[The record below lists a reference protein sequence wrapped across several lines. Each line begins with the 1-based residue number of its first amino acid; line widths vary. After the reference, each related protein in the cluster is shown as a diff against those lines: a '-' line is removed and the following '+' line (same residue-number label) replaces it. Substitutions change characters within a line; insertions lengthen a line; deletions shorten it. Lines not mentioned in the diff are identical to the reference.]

1 MSSENLNPLLAAQR
15 RVKVACD
22 KLGLKPDVY
31 EILKN
36 PQRMLE
42 ISIPVKMDDG
52 TVKVFTGFRAQHNT
66 AIGPSKGG
74 VRFHPMVSRDE
85 VAALSIWM
93 TFKCSVTGIP
103 YGGGKGGIIVDP
115 KELSAGELERL
126 CRGYVDA
133 IYPILGEKKDVPAP
147 DVNTNGQIMSWMID
161 EYIKLSGDASFGTFT
176 GKPVELAGSKGRT
189 RATGLGISIVIAKAL
204 KTQGKEMKGAKIA
217 IQGFGNVG
225 SFTAKC
231 SRDMGAKIVAI
242 AEWNAVLFN
251 ENGIDVD
258 ALMQYKSDN
267 KGSVK
272 GFPGASEITTEQF
285 WGLDVDVLSPCAM
298 ENTITKETA
307 PLIKAPLV
315 VEGANGPTTIDGEEI
330 LNTKGVMVVPD
341 ILANAGGV
349 TVSYFEWVQNR
360 YGYYWGEDEVEQ
372 KEEVAM
378 KDAFDAIY
386 KIKTEYNVTMR
397 EAAYMHSIRRI
408 ATAMQLR
415 GWC

>member
-1 MSSENLNPLLAAQR
+1 MANENLNPLMAAQQ

-22 KLGLKPDVY
+22 KLGLSADVY

-36 PQRMLE
+36 PQRTLE
-42 ISIPVKMDDG
+42 VSIPVKMDDG
-52 TVKVFTGFRAQHNT
+52 SIRVFTGFRAQHNT

-74 VRFHPMVSRDE
+74 VRFHPMVTKDE

-93 TFKCSVTGIP
+93 TFKCAVTGIP

-115 KELSAGELERL
+115 KELSTGELERL
-126 CRGYVDA
+126 CRGYIDA

-147 DVNTNGQIMSWMID
+147 DVNTNGQIMAWFID
-161 EYIKLSGDASFGTFT
+161 EYIKLSGDMSLGTFT
-176 GKPVELAGSKGRT
+176 GKPVELGGSKGRT
-189 RATGLGISIVIAKAL
+189 KATGLGISIIIGEAL
-204 KTQGKEMKGAKIA
+204 KKQGKSINGARIA

-231 SRDMGAKIVAI
+231 SSDMGAKIIAI
-242 AEWNAVLFN
+242 AEWNTVLFN
-251 ENGIDVD
+251 ENGLDID
-258 ALMQYKSDN
+258 ALLKFKSEN
-267 KGSVK
+267 NGSIK
-272 GFPGASEITTEQF
+272 GFSGASEITAEQF

-298 ENTITKETA
+298 ENTINKDTA
-307 PLIKAPLV
+307 PLIKTSLV
-315 VEGANGPTTIDGEEI
+315 VEGANGPTTLDGEEN
-330 LNTKGVMVVPD
+330 LLSRGVTVVPD

-360 YGYYWGEDEVEQ
+360 YGYYWGESEVEQ
-372 KEEVAM
+372 KEEIAM

-386 KIKTEYNVTMR
+386 KIKEEYNVSMR
-397 EAAYMHSIRRI
+397 EAAYMHSIKRV
-408 ATAMQLR
+408 TAAMKLR

>member
-1 MSSENLNPLLAAQR
+1 MANENLNPLIAAQS

-22 KLGLKPDVY
+22 KLGLSADVY

-36 PQRMLE
+36 PMRTFE
-42 ISIPVKMDDG
+42 VSIPVKMDDG
-52 TVKVFTGFRAQHNT
+52 TIRVFTGFRAQHNT

-74 VRFHPMVSRDE
+74 VRFHPMVTRDE

-93 TFKCSVTGIP
+93 TFKCAVTGIP

-147 DVNTNGQIMSWMID
+147 DVNTNGQIMAWMID
-161 EYIKLSGDASFGTFT
+161 EYIKLSGEASFGTFT

-189 RATGLGISIVIAKAL
+189 KATGLGISIIIAKAL
-204 KTQGKEMKGAKIA
+204 QAMGKDMNGACIA

-231 SRDMGAKIVAI
+231 SHDMGAKIVAI
-242 AEWNAVLFN
+242 AEWNTILFN
-251 ENGIDVD
+251 DAGLDID
-258 ALMQYKSDN
+258 ALLKFKSEN
-267 KGSVK
+267 KGSIK
-272 GFPGASEITTEQF
+272 GFPGASEISAEEF

-298 ENTITKETA
+298 ENTINADTA
-307 PLIKAPLV
+307 PLIKTNLV
-315 VEGANGPTTIDGEEI
+315 VEGANGPTTLDGEKI
-330 LNTKGVMVVPD
+330 LTERGVTIVPD

-360 YGYYWGEDEVEQ
+360 YGYYWEEDEVEQ
-372 KEEVAM
+372 KEEIAM
-378 KDAFDAIY
+378 KNAFDAIY

-397 EAAYMHSIRRI
+397 EAAYMHSIKRV
-408 ATAMQLR
+408 TDAMKLR

>member
-36 PQRMLE
+36 PQRMFE
-42 ISIPVKMDDG
+42 VSIPVKMDDG
-52 TVKVFTGFRAQHNT
+52 SIKVFTGFRAQHNT

-74 VRFHPMVSRDE
+74 VRFHPMVTRDE

-93 TFKCSVTGIP
+93 TFKCAVTGIP

-126 CRGYVDA
+126 CRAYVDA

-161 EYIKLSGDASFGTFT
+161 EYIKLSGEASFGTFT

-204 KTQGKEMKGAKIA
+204 KTQNKDMKGATIA

-231 SRDMGAKIVAI
+231 SHDMGAKIVAI
-242 AEWNAVLFN
+242 AEWNTILYN
-251 ENGIDVD
+251 EKGIDID
-258 ALMQYKSDN
+258 ALMQFKADN
-267 KGSVK
+267 KGSIK
-272 GFPGASEITTEQF
+272 GFPGADEISAEQF
-285 WGLDVDVLSPCAM
+285 WGLDVDVVSPCAM

-307 PLIKAPLV
+307 PLIKSKLV
-315 VEGANGPTTIDGEEI
+315 VEGANGPTTIEGEEI
-330 LNTKGVMVVPD
+330 LNAKGVTVVPD
-341 ILANAGGV
+341 ILATAGGV

-360 YGYYWGEDEVEQ
+360 YGYYWGEAEVEQ
-372 KEEVAM
+372 KEEIAM

-386 KIKTEYNVTMR
+386 KIKTQYSVTMR
-397 EAAYMHSIRRI
+397 EAAYMHSIKRV
-408 ATAMQLR
+408 ATAMELR

>member
-1 MSSENLNPLLAAQR
+1 MANENLNPLVAAQQ

-22 KLGLKPDVY
+22 KLGLPAEVY

-36 PQRMLE
+36 PQRTLE
-42 ISIPVKMDDG
+42 VSVPVKMDDG
-52 TVKVFTGFRAQHNT
+52 SVRVFTGFRAQHNT

-74 VRFHPMVSRDE
+74 VRFHPMVSKDE
-85 VAALSIWM
+85 VSALSIWM
-93 TFKCSVTGIP
+93 TFKCAVTGIP

-115 KELSAGELERL
+115 KTLSAGELERL

-147 DVNTNGQIMSWMID
+147 DVNTNGQIMAWMID

-176 GKPVELAGSKGRT
+176 GKPVELAGSRGRT
-189 RATGLGISIVIAKAL
+189 KATGLGISIIIAEAL
-204 KTQGKEMKGAKIA
+204 KKHGKDMRGARIA

-231 SRDMGAKIVAI
+231 SSDMGAKIVAI
-242 AEWNAVLFN
+242 AEWNTILFN
-251 ENGIDVD
+251 ESGLDIA
-258 ALMQYKSDN
+258 ALMQFKSEN
-267 KGSVK
+267 AGSIK
-272 GFPGASEITTEQF
+272 GFPGATEITAEQF

-298 ENTITKETA
+298 ENTINSETA
-307 PLIKAPLV
+307 PLIKTDLV
-315 VEGANGPTTIDGEEI
+315 VEGANGPTTLDGEKI
-330 LNTKGVMVVPD
+330 LAAHGTTVVPD

-360 YGYYWGEDEVEQ
+360 YGYYWGEAEVEQ
-372 KEEVAM
+372 KEEIAM

-386 KIKTEYNVTMR
+386 KIKEEYNVSMR
-397 EAAYMHSIRRI
+397 EAAYMHSIKRV
-408 ATAMQLR
+408 AAAMKLR
-415 GWC
+415 GWY